1 MKIRPRGS
9 TKGMFLYRC
18 LRLTSL
24 SFPKRT
30 RCNSDEIPCPLSHFF
45 TRFLLSMLDYCIN
58 CSSRVDTEIY
68 SGPNVKKIQLIN
80 KCHEICLMSTCVQTK
95 V

>member
-1 MKIRPRGS
+1 MIL
-9 TKGMFLYRC
+9 FVVQQ
-18 LRLTSL
+18 SL
-24 SFPKRT
+24 CVRIFSLGFP
-30 RCNSDEIPCPLSHFF
+30 
-45 TRFLLSMLDYCIN
+45 LSMLDYCIN

-68 SGPNVKKIQLIN
+68 SGRNVKKIQLVN